1 MEKDKAM
8 NIRTKQFQ
16 LLTDIELVCTVPAH
30 QHKGLA
36 AAALS
41 RHDAVLRPLGAEL
54 MTGGGNEF
62 YKKIG
67 YTDQHVLLHIHK

>member
-1 MEKDKAM
+1 MWWVEKNRLAYMEP
-8 NIRTKQFQ
+8 
-16 LLTDIELVCTVPAH
+16 LCTVPGH

-62 YKKIG
+62 YRKIG
-67 YTDQHVLLHIHK
+67 YTDQQALLHFHK

>member
-1 MEKDKAM
+1 M

-16 LLTDIELVCTVPAH
+16 SLTDIELVWKLMTD
-30 QHKGLA
+30 
-36 AAALS
+36 S
-41 RHDAVLRPLGAEL
+41 YSHDAVLRPLGAEL

-67 YTDQHVLLHIHK
+67 YTSQQTLIHVHK